1 MKTNKLLIKRINKLL
16 ENKSSKYKRK
26 FYILG
31 RLSESKVVENEELLE
46 ETVCLIKSLNR
57 TQGDFPAEDYIYSHL
72 EKTFKDSGL
81 SKQKTSKVIKSI
93 KETVS
98 LKFND
103 IATSKSMILEELG
116 KIKISDA
123 ILDKK
128 LENTLIESFYKK
140 ISLVKEQEKKPYFV
154 LDDVP
159 EKNDLASLKDT
170 FKKRRDQELSDMSLD
185 DEALT
190 FLEDEEEV
198 EKDYSTKR
206 TSNVEIDKI
215 ISRYS
220 DLFDRKNIPMFA
232 KDLKIFL
239 PKDSNWDINTKLNKN
254 DKLYIIMM
262 YRLIKEQEATDS
274 AIRKF
279 LMLDKIRT
287 YLNVRK
293 NFVDDAIIA
302 VGTRNVKGETSKFTS
317 SSTKLPH
324 EKIEDLKRIYNDFT
338 SRIGPEQGQS
348 LSSDILSEDEVISLL
363 FASAGALQDDATDFA
378 TYLNKLFPQEKV
390 TETEF
395 EEILGDL
402 ELKEL
407 EKQNKEF
414 DKKVFDGPDQDDNE
428 YKPEERKPEKVI
440 DIQSSQ
446 EESLNVEVIRMSE
459 IDAIEH
465 QKKYTADLNRLSE
478 LNKKLEDIYPD
489 IFAPF
494 ESDSE
499 GNIIYDGE
507 QEVIPAEGLSD
518 EEIAEDEEILSR
530 ISVNRKIEIIN
541 LDRRAEIYD
550 QMYERGATP
559 EEFAQF
565 MKSFGLSKE
574 GASQKYSDIARRSYG
589 DFRGTPAARQYALK
603 AWFKGNYY
611 SLNPKEK
618 ANLYAQLGERW
629 IESITKLDLV
639 EDEAFTAPGAKPT
652 PNLNKFYSKI
662 PRYLNSKTLE
672 SYFDVGNDENLD
684 VQISEKIEQ
693 IMKLSDS
700 YEDYIQQ
707 IKSLEKNDP
716 LVQKYA
722 VLETML
728 NGTSGFRIYATTM
741 LKEFYNDYILSQV
754 SSDITL
760 AIRDFYKKYYPGS
773 NIGSS
778 LKPGGRPANVPKEEG
793 RDLFNPIMYLAMSA
807 VGLPKSEVFSQKGDT
822 EENQRKYFLGLI
834 NKKGDFAAKVR
845 NYNAA
850 LKTGGLYGRESGRY
864 NPVKRL
870 PYGPDDVNLLLDD
883 IFNPGGIIYVAKQ
896 KIRNITKDAS
906 KEFITFLSGYD
917 QERIDII
924 VINAMA
930 MSHALR
936 VGVDPMNKE
945 IFEEIGKDTIKA
957 FEKYKKDFAPQLT
970 SESFAEYL
978 GDEYGYQVTNK
989 ENRIKRSSATTKNMM

>member
-1 MKTNKLLIKRINKLL
+1 MKTNKLLIKRISKLL

-26 FYILG
+26 FYIIG
-31 RLSESKVVENEELLE
+31 RLSESRVTENEELLE
-46 ETVCLIKSLNR
+46 ETICLIKSLNR
-57 TQGDFPAEDYIYSHL
+57 TQGDFPTEDYIYSHL
-72 EKTFKDSGL
+72 ERTFKDGGL
-81 SKQKTSKVIKSI
+81 SKQKISKVIKSI

-103 IATSKSMILEELG
+103 ITTSKSMILEELN
-116 KIKISDA
+116 KIKITDA

-140 ISLVKEQEKKPYFV
+140 ISLVKEQEKKPYFI

-159 EKNDLASLKDT
+159 EKNDLSSLKDT
-170 FKKRRDQELSDMSLD
+170 FKQRRDQELSDMSLD

-206 TSNVEIDKI
+206 TSNVEIDNI

-274 AIRKF
+274 AMRKF

-348 LSSDILSEDEVISLL
+348 LSSDILSEEEVISLL
-363 FASAGALQDDATDFA
+363 LASAGVLQDDATDFV
-378 TYLNKLFPQEKV
+378 TYLNELFPQEKV

-395 EEILGDL
+395 EEILDDL
-402 ELKEL
+402 ELKDL

-414 DKKVFDGPDQDDNE
+414 DEKVFDGPDQDDNE
-428 YKPEERKPEKVI
+428 YESEERKSEKVI

-459 IDAIEH
+459 IDAIEY

-518 EEIAEDEEILSR
+518 EEIAEYEEILSR
-530 ISVNRKIEIIN
+530 ISINKKIEIIN

-574 GASQKYSDIARRSYG
+574 GVSQKYSDIARRSYG

-629 IESITKLDLV
+629 VESITKLDLV
-639 EDEAFTAPGAKPT
+639 EDEAFIAQGTKPT
-652 PNLNKFYSKI
+652 PNLNKFYNKI

-693 IMKLSDS
+693 IVKLSDS

-760 AIRDFYKKYYPGS
+760 AIKEFYKKYYPGS

-778 LKPGGRPANVPKEEG
+778 LKLGERPANVPKEEG

-807 VGLPKSEVFSQKGDT
+807 VGLPKSEVYSKKGDT
-822 EENQRKYFLGLI
+822 EENQRRYFLGLV
-834 NKKGDFAAKVR
+834 NRKGDFAAKVR
-845 NYNAA
+845 SYSAS
-850 LKTGGLYGRESGRY
+850 LKTGGLYGREDGRY

-870 PYGPDDVNLLLDD
+870 PYGSDDVNLLLDD
-883 IFNPGGIIYVAKQ
+883 IFNPGGIIYAAKQ

-917 QERIDII
+917 QERIDLI

-970 SESFAEYL
+970 SENFAEYL